1 MKKTLKDIQEDM
13 LVMNREAYTTT
24 LLRSLDDNDVT
35 LEAFFDHLIEGVHVH
50 SPQSQILFSLESV
63 NEEVI
68 TTMSNLTLEVLVQLL
83 ERAVAH
89 SKTEMFDLITEH
101 LTDMSV
107 EHYRKFYDVLNWGY
121 ISENANLEVAVLTE
135 FSDRIDWARFVKY
148 NETPSR
154 KNFFDDELLITE
166 LLMRGVLNS
175 CIDSDMIYVCFRNRD
190 LAALEFIRRSP
201 SSIQC
206 WNLTVARIL
215 DWDDLTQQDISLLIS
230 FSDCFNWN
238 KIVNDQTIKCM
249 DNNELKNVQKIYLA
263 SDGIFDIN
271 TIFDITAD
279 VDEDKLFFDID
290 PEFFLKYQD
299 RFVELA
305 NRLIERDSKSNNV
318 VR

>member
-175 CIDSDMIYVCFRNRD
+175 CIDSDMIYVCFRN
-190 LAALEFIRRSP
+190 
-201 SSIQC
+201 
-206 WNLTVARIL
+206 
-215 DWDDLTQQDISLLIS
+215 
-230 FSDCFNWN
+230 
-238 KIVNDQTIKCM
+238 
-249 DNNELKNVQKIYLA
+249 
-263 SDGIFDIN
+263 
-271 TIFDITAD
+271 
-279 VDEDKLFFDID
+279 
-290 PEFFLKYQD
+290 
-299 RFVELA
+299 
-305 NRLIERDSKSNNV
+305 
-318 VR
+318 